1 MYAEALRICC
11 GWAAG
16 LGDLG
21 PKRRNWALIDVA
33 RAVNKSAQRSVRN
46 VLGINI
52 SRHCSCLR
60 AEANP
65 LASAIR
71 GGRQERS
78 ARDASKQF

>member
-1 MYAEALRICC
+1 MYADALRIWRAC
-11 GWAAG
+11 GVG

-21 PKRRNWALIDVA
+21 PKRRNWALIDETT
-33 RAVNKSAQRSVRN
+33 AVNKSAQRSVRS

-78 ARDASKQF
+78 ARGASKQF

>member
-1 MYAEALRICC
+1 MYADALRICRAC
-11 GWAAG
+11 GAG

-21 PKRRNWALIDVA
+21 PKRRNWALIDDA

-65 LASAIR
+65 LTSVIHDD
-71 GGRQERS
+71 RQERS
-78 ARDASKQF
+78 GRGESTRL